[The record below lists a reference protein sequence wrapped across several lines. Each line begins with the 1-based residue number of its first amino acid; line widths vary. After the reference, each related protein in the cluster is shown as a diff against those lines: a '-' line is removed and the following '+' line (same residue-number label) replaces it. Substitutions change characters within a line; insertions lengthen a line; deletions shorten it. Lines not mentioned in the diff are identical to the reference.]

1 MARSF
6 ENSRS
11 PAAVQTLVDTID
23 SMTLVDLTHP
33 LQPSIPVWPGHPHF
47 CQEVMSSLERGDV
60 SCWHALSLGEHTGTH
75 FDAPSHFI
83 RKGKSIPEV
92 QVGEF
97 FGRMVTIDAVGL
109 DPRAVIEP
117 ERVVTWEAE
126 HGLIA
131 PNDAVFFHFGW
142 DQLWTERPREF
153 LTDWPG
159 LSGSASE
166 LLVKREVRIV
176 GSDCLSIDCFDS
188 TDFPAHHA
196 LLGAGILIGENF
208 VNLGRLPPI
217 CYLAALP
224 LPIVN
229 GSGAPVRAVAFV
241 PR

>member
-1 MARSF
+1 MDRSL
-6 ENSRS
+6 ENCRN
-11 PAAVQTLVDTID
+11 PASVQTLVDMID

-33 LQPSIPVWPGHPHF
+33 LKPDIPVWPGHPHF
-47 CQEVMSSLERGDV
+47 CQEVMSSLQRGDI

-83 RKGKSIPEV
+83 LKGKSISEV
-92 QVGEF
+92 QVGQF
-97 FGRMVTIDAVGL
+97 FSRMVTIDAQGM

-117 ERVVTWEAE
+117 ERIVAWEAE
-126 HGLIA
+126 HGFIA

-153 LTDWPG
+153 LADWPG

-166 LLVKREVRIV
+166 LLVKREVRVV
-176 GSDCLSIDCFDS
+176 GSDCLSIDCFAS